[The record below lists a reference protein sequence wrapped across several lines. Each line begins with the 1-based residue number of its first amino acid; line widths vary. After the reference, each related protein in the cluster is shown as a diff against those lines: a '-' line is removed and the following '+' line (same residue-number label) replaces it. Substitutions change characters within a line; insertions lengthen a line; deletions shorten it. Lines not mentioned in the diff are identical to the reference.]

1 MRKKITNPV
10 ITFLK
15 LNGFT
20 KHKDGTLSNNKIKI
34 VINKKN
40 YTLRSNDGTEMYSND
55 LNIYWLIGVLT
66 YYDLIDKNYKTLN
79 K

>member
-1 MRKKITNPV
+1 MKKTLKNPI

-34 VINKKN
+34 IINKKN
-40 YTLRSNDGTEMYSND
+40 YTLITNDGAEMYSND

-66 YYDLIDKNYKTLN
+66 YYDLIDKNYKTIN
-79 K
+79 N